1 MRRKL
6 MVLLSLLIGL
16 PNTSLALAAVGDGA
30 DNGSSG
36 DSNNGTIS
44 AGASYSREGVRSG
57 RSECTWTL
65 SNSGV
70 IVDDIGNLAW
80 PRVVGD
86 TTYNLYL
93 RRCPNGDTWV
103 EVPEVA
109 PADLLPGLLA
119 DLRSRALPRPTPVFE
134 MLDPEFGWAYV
145 RTPLDFR
152 AGGESWRE
160 VSVTASAGPVWATV
174 TARPTTLTFDP
185 GDPAGDGAVACG
197 GSAPLDPYVAE
208 TPGACSYVFT
218 NSSSTSPYDGYH
230 FLTTLSIEWSITWV
244 SSGGG
249 AGTFEPYTTSTATEL
264 AVAEVKGLV
273 TCTGPR
279 EAQGGC

>member
-6 MVLLSLLIGL
+6 TVLV
-16 PNTSLALAAVGDGA
+16 AVLAAVSSPVVAHAGVGDGT

-44 AGASYSREGVRSG
+44 AGASYSRQGVRSG
-57 RSECTWTL
+57 RSDCTWTL
-65 SNSGV
+65 ANSGV
-70 IVDDIGNLAW
+70 TVDDVGSLTW
-80 PRVVGD
+80 PRVIGE

-93 RRCPNGDTWV
+93 RRCPNGDSWV

-109 PADLLPGLLA
+109 PTDLLPGLLA
-119 DLRSRALPRPTPVFE
+119 DLRSRSLPRPTPVFE

-174 TARPTTLTFDP
+174 TAVPTVLTFDP
-185 GDPAGDGAVACG
+185 GDPAGAGPVACSG
-197 GSAPLDPYVAE
+197 TAPVDPYVAAS
-208 TPGACSYVFT
+208 PGACSYVFT
-218 NSSSTSPYDGYH
+218 NSSSTSPHDGYH

-249 AGTFEPYTTSTATEL
+249 AGTFDPFTTSTTTEL

-273 TCTGPR
+273 ICTGPR

>member
-1 MRRKL
+1 MQRGL
-6 MVLLSLLIGL
+6 TFLVSLLVGL
-16 PNTSLALAAVGDGA
+16 SSTSLAHAAVGDGA

-57 RSECTWTL
+57 RSDCTWTL
-65 SNSGV
+65 ANSGV
-70 IVDDIGNLAW
+70 IVDDVGSLTW
-80 PRVVGD
+80 PRVIGE

-93 RRCPNGDTWV
+93 RRCPSGDTWV

-174 TARPTTLTFDP
+174 TAVPMALTFDP
-185 GDPAGDGAVACG
+185 GDPAGA
-197 GSAPLDPYVAE
+197 GSVTCTGTAPIDPYIAE
-208 TPGACSYVFT
+208 SPGECSYVFT
-218 NSSSTSPYDGYH
+218 NSSSTSPHDGYH

-244 SSGGG
+244 GAGGA
-249 AGTFEPYTTSTATEL
+249 AGTFEPYTTSTTTEL